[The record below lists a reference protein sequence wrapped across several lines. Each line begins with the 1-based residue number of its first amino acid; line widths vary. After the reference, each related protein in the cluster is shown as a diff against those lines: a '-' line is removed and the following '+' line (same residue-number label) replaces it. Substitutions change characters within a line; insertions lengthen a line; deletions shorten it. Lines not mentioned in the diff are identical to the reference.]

1 MDKQPVRGQEWRSVV
16 GAAVGLGAAGEEGL
30 LAGVR
35 RGEIEAFNTLF
46 LRHYATVYGLL
57 YRLVGDEA
65 DDLAQET
72 FWRLYRR
79 PPREPESS
87 VRAWLCRVAL
97 NLGYNALRAAR
108 RRSGYEALYHATPE
122 AGAQDAPPGPEA
134 AAQAAEERRQV
145 RAALARLKRRDA
157 QLLTLRYGGASY
169 REIAETL
176 GVAPGSVGTL
186 LRRAEAAFERAYG
199 AGARHGERSRAG

>member
-1 MDKQPVRGQEWRSVV
+1 MEKQPAQGNERGSDVVRAALGLV
-16 GAAVGLGAAGEEGL
+16 GAGEETL
-30 LAGVR
+30 LAAVR

-46 LRHYATVYGLL
+46 LRHYPTVFGLL
-57 YRLVGDEA
+57 YRLVGDEV

-72 FWRLYRR
+72 FLRLYRR
-79 PPREPESS
+79 PPRDPESS

-108 RRSGYEALYHATPE
+108 RRTGYEALSGYEGPAV
-122 AGAQDAPPGPEA
+122 APEA
-134 AAQAAEERRQV
+134 AAPAADERRQV
-145 RAALARLKRRDA
+145 RRALARLKQRDA
-157 QLLTLRYGGASY
+157 SLLVLRYGGASY

-176 GVAPGSVGTL
+176 GVAPTSVGTL

-199 AGARHGERSRAG
+199 AITVDGEGRRAG